1 MACFLQ
7 IRLLGNAV
15 QVWAGRQSLSLLTWT
30 NETRNVR

>member
-7 IRLLGNAV
+7 IRLLGMPS
-15 QVWAGRQSLSLLTWT
+15 QVWASRQSLSLLTWT